1 VSGCQPGNQTGADP
15 RRVADPMPRRKL
27 LIGVS
32 IAGHVALFTGV
43 FVHGIWNLDQLE
55 YESRFRSPIAVMTPP
70 PAGGGAPS
78 LPKVDM
84 QRKEP
89 PKVKVNEP
97 RQPRTRLRDDLT
109 ITTEAPGSETGTG
122 GPGNGTGTGIGD
134 GPETGAPCDEAH
146 GPCGTLPVTLTLP
159 DLPAPPPPKVH
170 AVTPQILKG
179 LRIRGETA
187 IHPPRD
193 VFQEM
198 HRGGDLKTS
207 ASIKVCLAVDGAV
220 ASVGLVKSTRYTAYD
235 EAILAAARR
244 WIYRPYTMNG
254 AAVPACGMVTF
265 VYEMR

>member
-1 VSGCQPGNQTGADP
+1 MS
-15 RRVADPMPRRKL
+15 RRKL
-27 LIGVS
+27 LIGAS

-55 YESRFRSPIAVMTPP
+55 YESRFRAPIAVMTPP

-84 QRKEP
+84 QPKVA
-89 PKVKVNEP
+89 PKVKVTEP
-97 RQPRTRLRDDLT
+97 RQPRARLRDELT
-109 ITTEAPGSETGTG
+109 ITTEAPGA
-122 GPGNGTGTGIGD
+122 GTGTGSPGTGAGTGVGD
-134 GPETGAPCDEAH
+134 GPETGEPCDAAR
-146 GPCGTLPVTLTLP
+146 GPCGTVPVALTLP
-159 DLPAPPPPKVH
+159 DLPPPPPPPKVRD
-170 AVTPQILKG
+170 VTPEILRG

-207 ASIKVCLAVDGAV
+207 ASIKVCLAADGAV
-220 ASVGLVKSTRYTAYD
+220 VSVGLMKSTRYAAYD

-244 WIYRPYTMNG
+244 WVYRPHSVNG
-254 AAVPACGMVTF
+254 TPVPACGMVTF
-265 VYEMR
+265 VYEMK